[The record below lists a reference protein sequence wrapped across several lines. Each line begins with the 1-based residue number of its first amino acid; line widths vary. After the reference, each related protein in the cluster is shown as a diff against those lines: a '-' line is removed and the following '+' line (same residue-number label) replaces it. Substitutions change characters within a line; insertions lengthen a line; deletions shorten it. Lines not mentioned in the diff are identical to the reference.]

1 MLIIWK
7 WGKVMEVFLIS
18 FFSAAIIFITVFYI
32 IKALVVA
39 FKSDEISLRK
49 FVIFSSFSIGIS
61 VIIVSILPFGYQK
74 IFDYI

>member
-1 MLIIWK
+1 
-7 WGKVMEVFLIS
+7 MEDFLIS

-61 VIIVSILPFGYQK
+61 VSIVSILPFGYQK

>member
-1 MLIIWK
+1 
-7 WGKVMEVFLIS
+7 MEMRESNGSVFNKL
-18 FFSAAIIFITVFYI
+18 FSAAIIFITVFYI

-61 VIIVSILPFGYQK
+61 VSIVSILPFGYQK